1 MRICLVGPSYPFR
14 GGIAHYTTLLYKHLR
29 RRHDSAFFS
38 FSRQYPRW
46 LFPGKTDKDNSQIA
60 IKEEGVEA
68 TLDSMNPWSWYLTY
82 KKIRAHQPDLVI
94 FPWWI
99 FFWTP
104 QFAFLTRM
112 IHANTDARV
121 LFICHNVVA
130 HESHFIARWCTKYVL
145 TGADLFLVHSS
156 EDLKNLKAMMPQA
169 TVKQAFH
176 PSYDKFPRTDLSRES
191 ARRLLGV
198 DGNVI
203 LFFGF
208 IRPYK
213 GLDYL
218 LAALPKILSEARVT
232 LLIVGEFWD
241 DQVRYLQQIKALGI
255 DGAVK
260 VIDAYV
266 PNEEV
271 ERYFVAADLLVM
283 PYTSA
288 TGSGIVQLSFGF
300 GLPVLVTSVGALPEV
315 VKAGETGLIVPPR
328 DPDAIAEKVLMFFKN
343 GMGEA
348 LARNI
353 ASEKKRFT
361 WDNVVETIEQ
371 LVTS

>member
-29 RRHDSAFFS
+29 PRHDSAFFS

-82 KKIRAHQPDLVI
+82 KKIRAHQPDVVI

-99 FFWTP
+99 FFWMP

-156 EDLKNLKAMMPQA
+156 EDLKNLKAMIPQA
-169 TVKQAFH
+169 TVKQVFH
-176 PSYDKFPRTDLSRES
+176 PSYDQFPRTDLSKES

-198 DGNVI
+198 DGHVI

-208 IRPYK
+208 VRPYK

-218 LAALPKILSEARVT
+218 LDALPRILAEQQVK
-232 LLIVGEFWD
+232 LLIVGEFWRD
-241 DQVRYLQQIKALGI
+241 KARYLQKIKTLGI
-255 DGAVK
+255 DDAVQ
-260 VIDAYV
+260 VSDAYV
-266 PNEEV
+266 SNEEI

-300 GLPVLVTSVGALPEV
+300 GLPVVVTSVGALPEV
-315 VKAGETGLIVPPR
+315 VKDGETGFVVPPM
-328 DPDAIAEKVLMFFKN
+328 DSEVLAEKVLAFFKN
-343 GMGEA
+343 GLGKTFAE
-348 LARNI
+348 NI
-353 ASEKKRFT
+353 DREKYRFT
-361 WDNVVETIEQ
+361 WNHLIGTIEE
-371 LVTS
+371 LTIS